1 MTMTDKEIEEL
12 EQLDPG
18 ERAKRLSH
26 QDTFALSKQHMD
38 IITHDLFPDDD
49 ASNIKLARIIRDLVS
64 TCVDGTT
71 DLLDNRDE
79 SDSADR
85 TARRLLFED
94 HMQYTNHWLLKSIH
108 TAQNRQGKTK
118 ASQVEPEDGQ
128 DDQDHPSLNEIKDY
142 ARLKCLG
149 GVPGD
154 MIEQVSRNWYDSM
167 TKNHWLDDRGDPIK
181 RWRSVFE
188 RYCQKAWL
196 KQATDTAINKG

>member
-12 EQLDPG
+12 EQLDPS
-18 ERAKRLSH
+18 ERARRLERK
-26 QDTFALSKQHMD
+26 DTFALSKQHMD
-38 IITHDLFPDDD
+38 IITHDLLPDDD
-49 ASNIKLARIIRDLVS
+49 ANNIRLAKIIRDLVA

-71 DLLDNRDE
+71 DLLDNCDQG
-79 SDSADR
+79 DPADR

-94 HMQYTNHWLLKSIH
+94 YKQYTNSWLLKSIH

-118 ASQVEPEDGQ
+118 APQPDDTEQ
-128 DDQDHPSLNEIKDY
+128 DDQQDHPSLNEIKDY

-149 GVPGD
+149 GVSDD